1 MKNEKLLNELNIL
14 RKDAE
19 SIIKRID
26 ALEKELRE
34 NNDSSSIDSSL
45 DINPDSSLKEKFI
58 EYLYKVAK
66 VQEFSVNAYLRD
78 LKRIRKLFKQ
88 YLNIDL
94 PCEVIEI
101 GDLDLLKKLTSD
113 LYENIDFQQYNKKN
127 HYHYSAPLNNY
138 LEFLAYNNNS
148 FEFED

>member
-19 SIIKRID
+19 FIIKRID

-45 DINPDSSLKEKFI
+45 DIKPDSSLKDKFI

-66 VQEFSVNAYLRD
+66 VQEFSVNAYLKD

-101 GDLDLLKKLTSD
+101 GALDLLKKITSD

-138 LEFLAYNNNS
+138 LEFLGYNNNS

>member
-45 DINPDSSLKEKFI
+45 DIKPDSSLKDKFI
-58 EYLYKVAK
+58 EYLYKVAE

-101 GDLDLLKKLTSD
+101 SDLNLLKKLISN
-113 LYENIDFQQYNKKN
+113 LYENIDFKQYNKKSHN
-127 HYHYSAPLNNY
+127 QYSASLNNY
-138 LEFLAYNNNS
+138 LKFLGYNNNS